1 MPLLSIFS
9 GVYCKNETLPALI
22 SERTGYALVS
32 DGDVVSAAS
41 RLSELSETKI
51 EKAFSSKVSV
61 FNKFTHERER
71 SIAYLKLAL
80 AEMLPRDNLVIS
92 GFSSHLIPKEI
103 THVLRVCLIADIQ
116 ARVALA
122 QQNLKI
128 NETEAHRFIRQQ
140 DEARALWVN
149 TLHGVKDPWDA
160 ALYDI
165 VAPTDKMNADDVV
178 NLIVSN
184 LGKDVIQV
192 SPSSTVALDDFKLA
206 ASVEVLL
213 ANEGHQVGV
222 NAAGGVVTLT
232 INKPVLL
239 LSRLEDELK
248 ELVKSV
254 SGVKAVETKVG
265 PEYYQADIYRKSKFE
280 MPTRLLLVDDEREF
294 VQTLSERLLIRD
306 MGSAVAYDGESALS
320 LIREDEPEVMI
331 LDLQM
336 PGIDGIEVLRQ
347 VKKTN
352 PNIAV
357 IILTG
362 HGSKADRET
371 CMQLGAFAYLQK
383 PVNIDELTATIKKAN
398 EGIVSRQNR

>member
-9 GVYCKNETLPALI
+9 GIFCKEETLPARI
-22 SERTGYALVS
+22 SQRTGYALVS
-32 DGDVVSAAS
+32 DDDVVSAAG
-41 RLSELSETKI
+41 RLSGMSETKI
-51 EKAFSSKVSV
+51 EKAFSSRVSV

-80 AEMLPRDNLVIS
+80 AEMLPQDNLVIS
-92 GFSSHLIPKEI
+92 GFSSHLIPKKI
-103 THVLRVCLIADIQ
+103 THVLRVCLIADIH
-116 ARVALA
+116 ARIASA
-122 QQNLKI
+122 RQNQKI
-128 NETEAHRFIRQQ
+128 SETEAHRFIRQQ
-140 DEARALWVN
+140 DEARAFWVN
-149 TLHGVKDPWDA
+149 TLYGIKDPWDA

-165 VAPTDKMNADDVV
+165 VAPTDKMDADAVV
-178 NLIVSN
+178 DLIVSN
-184 LGKDVIQV
+184 LGKDVLQV
-192 SPSSTVALDDFKLA
+192 NTASTAALDDFKLA
-206 ASVEVLL
+206 ANVEVLL

-248 ELVKSV
+248 ELVKGV

-320 LIREDEPEVMI
+320 LIKEDAPEVMI

-336 PGIDGIEVLRQ
+336 PGINGIEVLRR

-362 HGSKADRET
+362 HGSQADRET

-398 EGIVSRQNR
+398 EYIVSRQNR